1 MRTSGRSESEA
12 QQAARPVLLRPGW
25 YDGECREAAEG
36 PSKNGNDRIE
46 VVFVVSERE
55 FRDYLTDVGRGG
67 LKLRHACAAV
77 GALAKYEA
85 GEIAA
90 ADFPGHVCRLRIGV
104 EKRRGWP
111 DRNVIEDY
119 MPADT
124 AVVPLRSAS

>member
-1 MRTSGRSESEA
+1 M
-12 QQAARPVLLRPGW
+12 LLRSGW
-25 YDGECREAAEG
+25 HDGECREAIEK
-36 PSKNGNDRIE
+36 PSKRGNEMIE
-46 VVFVVSERE
+46 VVFIVRDADGNERE
-55 FRDYLTDVGRGG
+55 FHDYLTDAGRGS

-77 GALAKYEA
+77 GALGKYDA

-90 ADFPGHVCRLRIGV
+90 ADFPGHVCRLRIGI

-124 AVVPLRSAS
+124 AVVRLAS